1 MYINRM
7 RRLAIA
13 VFLLAA
19 GCASAPRPPIDLSN
33 ATLVDLTYAFD
44 KNTLY
49 WPNSPG
55 GFELKQLAFGKTAGG
70 YFYSANAFCAPEH
83 GGTHLDAPIHFAQ
96 GALAADQIPLAQLI
110 APAVVI
116 DIRAKT
122 ATDADY
128 RLTVGDVADWEK
140 AHGAI
145 DPGTIV
151 LLRTGW
157 GSRYPD
163 RKKYFGDD
171 TPGATD
177 KLHFPSYS
185 EDSARYLVANR
196 RVAALGVDTAS
207 IDYGQSKD
215 FIVHQITMSANVPGF
230 ENLANLDRLP
240 ERGAWVFA
248 LPMKIA
254 GGSGAPLRA
263 VAVVPALVAQRR

>member
-1 MYINRM
+1 M
-7 RRLAIA
+7 RKLA
-13 VFLLAA
+13 FLALFLAA
-19 GCASAPRPPIDLSN
+19 CATAPRPPIDLSN
-33 ATLVDLTYAFD
+33 SDVVDLTYAFD
-44 KNTLY
+44 EHTLY

-55 GFELKQLAFGKTAGG
+55 GFELKRLAYGKTAGG
-70 YFYSANAFCAPEH
+70 YFYASNSFCAPEH

-96 GALAADQIPLAQLI
+96 GALTVDQIPPRQLI
-110 APAVVI
+110 APAAVI
-116 DIRAKT
+116 DISAK
-122 ATDADY
+122 AAADADY

-140 AHGAI
+140 RNGAI
-145 DPGTIV
+145 QPGTIV

-157 GSRYPD
+157 GTRYPD

-185 EDSARYLVANR
+185 EDSARYLVSNR

-215 FIVHQITMSANVPGF
+215 FIVHQIAMAANVPGL
-230 ENLANLDRLP
+230 ENIANLERLP
-240 ERGAWVFA
+240 ERGAWLIA
-248 LPMKIA
+248 LPMKIG

-263 VAVVPALVAQRR
+263 VAVIPMVPRR